1 MAVGRSADGL
11 CKLVTLRG
19 SCRAVRQ
26 RRRALLRLEN
36 KQRRSALFWRRV
48 DFTQW
53 MMEHTVA
60 GGVVKRRVS
69 QPKMFRL
76 MESELDK

>member
-26 RRRALLRLEN
+26 RRRALLALGN
-36 KQRRSALFWRRV
+36 KQRRSALFWRRL
-48 DFTQW
+48 DFTLW
-53 MMEHTVA
+53 MVESTVA
-60 GGVVKRRVS
+60 DGVVQRGVRMNVTA
-69 QPKMFRL
+69 
-76 MESELDK
+76 